1 MRLLDPILGLKR
13 VWNGQSPGEDGGLK
27 MDDGKRAPSAILHPP
42 SSPSASH
49 PPSSLISAK
58 AASFEDPVMQIIQP
72 QARDRWLSSAA
83 REYTPET
90 IETTIRGALSGNL
103 VAQWQMFDLM
113 EGTWYRLQKNLQE
126 VKSAVLGVD
135 WTIQAWAEEGS
146 KPSAQAQLRKK
157 LLNDAIWSMRPKAAK
172 DENDFEGMLWN
183 LMDCWGKGFS
193 VQEIDWELSN
203 LKSEISNLIVP
214 RATRWI
220 HPRYYG
226 YAPDGDELMLCMRE
240 IRQQGTGVRD
250 QGTADF
256 VPFPAHKFLIGISK
270 EKAGHPIGGSLL
282 RCLGFWW
289 VVTNFSGEWMLNF
302 AQLFGQPIRW
312 ATYDPSN
319 KGLLDVICE
328 MLENMGSSGWAAMP
342 AGTAL
347 ELKEAAKSGAD
358 NPQAFLLQ
366 FAEKICDIRILG
378 QTLTTDVGA
387 SGSRALGDVHQTVRG
402 DVIDKVAGLCA
413 RILNQ
418 QFIPAFCEVNFGDSG
433 ECPYFAPARKEAQNE
448 LAMAQ
453 RDEILIRNGMIFP
466 QNYAHERFNVPIAQ
480 EGEPVLE
487 PRKAAAPPGAPGFGP
502 RTLDSR
508 AAVHAK
514 DATDQLVENV
524 LEDLTSVQAR
534 WLAGVKPFFARLA
547 ELFKD
552 DKVTD
557 QELIATIEAAQ
568 REMPELFDKLDTKAL
583 ADAFEA
589 AMGAAVVNGAVQGAM
604 KRRLPRK

>member
-1 MRLLDPILGLKR
+1 M
-13 VWNGQSPGEDGGLK
+13 E
-27 MDDGKRAPSAILHPP
+27 DGKRYPSAIVHSLSSLGSP
-42 SSPSASH
+42 SSP
-49 PPSSLISAK
+49 ISAK

-90 IETTIRGALSGNL
+90 IETTIRGAMSGNL
-103 VAQWQMFDLM
+103 VAQWQLFDLM

-126 VKSAVLGVD
+126 VKRAVVGID
-135 WTIQAWAEEGS
+135 WTIQAWAEEGEE
-146 KPSAQAQLRKK
+146 PSAEALKRQK
-157 LLNDAIWSMRPKAAK
+157 LLSKAIWSMRPHAAR

-183 LMDCWGKGFS
+183 LLDCWGKGFS

-226 YAPDGDELMLCMRE
+226 YPQDGDELMLCMRE
-240 IRQQGTGVRD
+240 VRQGQRTEVRG
-250 QGTADF
+250 QRSEVTADF
-256 VPFPAHKFLIGISK
+256 IPFPEHKFLIGISK

-319 KGLLDVICE
+319 TGLLNVICQ

-358 NPQAFLLQ
+358 NPQSFLLQ
-366 FAEKICDIRILG
+366 FAEKVCDIRILG
-378 QTLTTDVGA
+378 QTLTSDVGD

-402 DVIDKVAGLCA
+402 DVIDAVAA
-413 RILNQ
+413 RAAGILNQ
-418 QFIPAFCEVNFGDSG
+418 QFIPAFCELNFGDSD
-433 ECPYFAPARKEAQNE
+433 ECPYFAPARKEAQDE

-453 RDEILIRNGMIFP
+453 RDEILIRNGVDLTQTYMR
-466 QNYAHERFNVPIAQ
+466 ERFNLPTPQ
-480 EGEPVLE
+480 EGEPILE
-487 PRKAAAPPGAPGFGP
+487 PRQAASAPGALGFGP
-502 RTLDSR
+502 GTLNSR
-508 AAVHAK
+508 AVHAK
-514 DATDQLVENV
+514 DATDRIVDNV
-524 LEDLTSVQAR
+524 LENIAPVEAR
-534 WLAGVKPFFARLA
+534 WLGGVKPFFARLV
-547 ELFKD
+547 ELAKD
-552 DKVTD
+552 GTVSD
-557 QELIATIEAAQ
+557 QEFISAIEAAR
-568 REMPELFDKLDTKAL
+568 REMPELFDKLDHKAL
-583 ADAFEA
+583 ADALEA
-589 AMGAAVVNGAVQGAM
+589 AMGAAAVNGAVQGFM
-604 KRRLPRK
+604 KRRIPHRK